1 MTNALKG
8 RVGNSRER
16 VGEGGDGVKRLELAA
31 DSGNIS
37 FVHKVKA
44 QRAFQR
50 VAEVKHE
57 T

>member
-1 MTNALKG
+1 M
-8 RVGNSRER
+8 GNSRER
-16 VGEGGDGVKRLELAA
+16 VGEGGDGVKLLELAA